1 MLSTPQGC
9 CFDGNCLSAKVT
21 TLWNADSAHQL
32 KEEKDMRGC
41 SMLLALL
48 VFAGLLYLI
57 VNSGTFERLLD
68 TTTPSE
74 RQLE

>member
-1 MLSTPQGC
+1 M
-9 CFDGNCLSAKVT
+9 
-21 TLWNADSAHQL
+21 WNNPNSAHKL
-32 KEEKDMRGC
+32 KEENYMRGC

-48 VFAGLLYLI
+48 VFAGLLYFI